1 MIWAKKKLQNE
12 DTFCNVSIEELDDVL
27 NNKKIKKFIN
37 ISRFSPEK
45 GQDMLIEAFNN
56 YRKIEKN
63 KDDYLILIGG
73 YGNTF
78 NDICEMTEKNENI
91 IVIKSIINPYPILNK
106 CDCFVLSSRYEGL
119 PMVIME
125 ALILNKHVISTN
137 ITGPKEFLE
146 NGYGYLVQE
155 SIDGLEKGMIKYKNE
170 GLNSLTKFNAEK
182 FNEQAIIEFEELFK

>member
-1 MIWAKKKLQNE
+1 MSEKK
-12 DTFCNVSIEELDDVL
+12 
-27 NNKKIKKFIN
+27 
-37 ISRFSPEK
+37 
-45 GQDMLIEAFNN
+45 
-56 YRKIEKN
+56 
-63 KDDYLILIGG
+63 
-73 YGNTF
+73 
-78 NDICEMTEKNENI
+78 ENI

-137 ITGPKEFLE
+137 ITGPNEFLE

-170 GLNSLTKFNAEK
+170 GLDNLTKFKAEK
-182 FNEQAIIEFEELFK
+182 FNEQAIIEFEKLFK